1 MSSHLPL
8 GVDLGIVNK
17 AGLVI
22 PQGECMLG
30 NAKHCGVFPT
40 VTSAILPAVSST
52 FSSLAC
58 KLRTAA
64 GQLRLVLRQSD
75 LHRCLLPSQHER

>member
-8 GVDLGIVNK
+8 GVDLGIFNE
-17 AGLVI
+17 AGQVI
-22 PQGECMLG
+22 PQGECMD
-30 NAKHCGVFPT
+30 AKHCGVFPT
-40 VTSAILPAVSST
+40 VTSAILPTVSST

-58 KLRTAA
+58 ELRTAA

-75 LHRCLLPSQHER
+75 LHRCLLPRQHER